1 MNVAMKLYF
10 NTKLIT
16 LTIVTS
22 LLILGVVFFIGLE
35 LGRIAGGAERID
47 KVNIRSEKIT
57 DDVEDSIKNVQE
69 ADLLPGQPLGSGE

>member
-1 MNVAMKLYF
+1 MKLYL

-35 LGRIAGGAERID
+35 LGRIAGGSERID
-47 KVNIRSEKIT
+47 TVDIRSEKVT
-57 DDVEDSIKNVQE
+57 DGFDGTIKNVQE
-69 ADLLPGQPLGSGE
+69 ADLLPGQPLGSGK

>member
-35 LGRIAGGAERID
+35 LGRIAGGSERID
-47 KVNIRSEKIT
+47 TVDIRSEEVT
-57 DDVEDSIKNVQE
+57 DDIRGTIKNVQE